1 LTLGKICDEV
11 CIGDCRASSHVE
23 AVAPAYNKYIV
34 ASATRQGIG
43 CFFAN

>member
-23 AVAPAYNKYIV
+23 AVAPADNKYIV
-34 ASATRQGIG
+34 PRAACQGIG
-43 CFFAN
+43 LFFAN